1 MDLKHSEVRRLIL
14 DEHGQLRRELRDV
27 LETLEDVE
35 QDRPG
40 SPEQLFRQWRAFA
53 ERFLEHLEHEEAVL
67 RPVLEHIDAWSE
79 VRIERLDDDHFHQRE
94 RVDDLMRS
102 IAGNPLEA
110 ADDLRSFLD
119 ELAVDMDEEERL
131 DLGEELMRDEVL
143 PYSGGFSG

>member
-14 DEHGQLRRELRDV
+14 DEHGQLRRELREI
-27 LETLEDVE
+27 LETLEDLE

-40 SPEQLFRQWRAFA
+40 APQQLYRQWRAFTD
-53 ERFLEHLEHEEAVL
+53 RFLEHLEHEDAVL
-67 RPVLEHIDAWSE
+67 RPVLERIDAWSE
-79 VRIERLDDDHFHQRE
+79 VRLERLDEDHLHQRE
-94 RVDDLMRS
+94 RVDELMRVLS
-102 IAGNPLEA
+102 TNPLES